1 MALLSEFRDDPG
13 FGWGWI
19 CAGCALA
26 AESLKAAEVSSCPL
40 VAAGQEICAV
50 PAGHRALGLQL
61 LLWAPDIRV
70 VPLLWDILVPGVPEP
85 CRECTWR
92 SRVRK
97 EMCTSPW
104 PGWWPWE
111 PGGHSSGDWGAPVGT
126 GLGCPSLQAQAVKT
140 PSRASVPAQFP
151 HFCGWA
157 QFWCLQ
163 TSLWDT
169 TGSSPHS
176 QCGATW
182 KLHFMWKWTLLPQT
196 QLKYS
201 LCHF

>member
-1 MALLSEFRDDPG
+1 MCCPCRAQSPGAAAAALSPRHPCCAPALGHSWFLEFLNHAGNAHGDPG
-13 FGWGWI
+13 LGRR
-19 CAGCALA
+19 CA
-26 AESLKAAEVSSCPL
+26 
-40 VAAGQEICAV
+40 Q
-50 PAGHRALGLQL
+50 
-61 LLWAPDIRV
+61 
-70 VPLLWDILVPGVPEP
+70 VPGLADGPE
-85 CRECTWR
+85 
-92 SRVRK
+92 
-97 EMCTSPW
+97 SP
-104 PGWWPWE
+104 GNTA
-111 PGGHSSGDWGAPVGT
+111 GGDWGAPVGT